1 MEGLY
6 HAPVM
11 LDEVVHYLVTDPG
24 GIYVDATVGGG
35 GHAEAI
41 CSRLNEAGRLIC
53 FDFDENAIEFSRERL
68 RRFEAHV
75 SFVHSNF
82 GDLKIEMRAAV
93 VGGIHGL
100 LVDLGVSSFQLDEG
114 NRGFSYRTDER
125 IDMRMD
131 RRQSL
136 SGWDV
141 VNTYEEKALARVLWE
156 YGEERNS
163 RRLSK
168 RIVGARPVHT
178 TGSLSHIVEAVVGK
192 RFLTKTLARV
202 FQAIRIEVNNELE
215 NLRAVLRDSFD
226 VLAPG
231 GRVVVISYHSLEDRM
246 VKSTLKSGPTETTL
260 AASIYVAGGERPQRF
275 RLLTKKP
282 VRPSENEIQ
291 RNTRSRSARMR
302 VAERIL

>member
-11 LDEVVHYLVTDPG
+11 LDEVVRYLVTDPG

-53 FDFDENAIEFSRERL
+53 YDVDENAIEFSRERL
-68 RRFEAHV
+68 KRFEERV

-82 GDLKIEMRAAV
+82 ADLKIELRPAAV
-93 VGGIHGL
+93 GRIHGL
-100 LVDLGVSSFQLDEG
+100 LLDLGVSSFQLDEG
-114 NRGFSYRTDER
+114 NRGFSFRTDER

-168 RIVGARPVHT
+168 RIVKARPVHT

-215 NLRAVLRDSFD
+215 NLRAVLRHSFD

-260 AASIYVAGGERPQRF
+260 LANIYVAREERPQRF

-291 RNTRSRSARMR
+291 RNPRSRSARMR
-302 VAERIL
+302 VGERIL